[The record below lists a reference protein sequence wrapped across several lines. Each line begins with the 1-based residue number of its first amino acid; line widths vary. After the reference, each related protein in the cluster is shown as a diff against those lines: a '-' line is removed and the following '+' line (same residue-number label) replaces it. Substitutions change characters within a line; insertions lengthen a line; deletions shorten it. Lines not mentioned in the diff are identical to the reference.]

1 MKRTKKGGLLLSM
14 LLLFSIVVP
23 LVGADPI
30 PQTHLFLSLDTKWE
44 HASPGDVFVMRADV
58 KNIGENPALLIQ
70 VQLQDIPDDWSVQQ
84 PSFPWILLLEP
95 GQTKPLFFVV
105 ERGQTDATIYAEA
118 QAYNAPL
125 VISNRIP
132 IPVGTGVVIALC
144 LIGSVLIYREATLR
158 KKQLRKQ

>member
-14 LLLFSIVVP
+14 LLIFGIVVP

-44 HASPGDVFVMRADV
+44 HANAGDVFAVRTDV
-58 KNIGENPALLIQ
+58 KNIGDTPAFLIQ
-70 VQLQDIPDDWSVQQ
+70 AQLQNIPDDWVVQQ
-84 PSFPWILLLEP
+84 SSFPWILVLEP
-95 GQTKPLFFVV
+95 GQTKPLFFIV

-132 IPVGTGVVIALC
+132 IPVDIAVVVALC
-144 LIGSVLIYREATLR
+144 LIGSVLFYREATIR
-158 KKQLRKQ
+158 KKQLR

>member
-14 LLLFSIVVP
+14 LLIFGIVVP

-44 HASPGDVFVMRADV
+44 HANPGDVFAVRTDV
-58 KNIGENPALLIQ
+58 KNIGDTPAFLIQ
-70 VQLQDIPDDWSVQQ
+70 AQLQNIPDDWVVQQ
-84 PSFPWILLLEP
+84 SSFPWILVLEP
-95 GQTKPLFFVV
+95 GQTKPLFFIV

-132 IPVGTGVVIALC
+132 IPVDIAVVVALC
-144 LIGSVLIYREATLR
+144 LIGSVLFYREATIR
-158 KKQLRKQ
+158 KKQLR

>member
-14 LLLFSIVVP
+14 LLIFSIVVP

-44 HASPGDVFVMRADV
+44 HASPGDVFVVRADV
-58 KNIGENPALLIQ
+58 KNIGDTPALLIQ
-70 VQLQDIPDDWSVQQ
+70 TRLQNIPDDWVVQL
-84 PSFPWILLLEP
+84 PSFPWILVLEP
-95 GQTKPLFFVV
+95 GQTKPMLFIV

-132 IPVGTGVVIALC
+132 IPVGIGVVVALC
-144 LIGSVLIYREATLR
+144 LIGSVLFYREATIR
-158 KKQLRKQ
+158 KKQLR